1 MVGFSSVGTPLAHPV
16 LYLRYGC
23 HEANPLVIS
32 GRTSNHEVCLAFHPY
47 PQLIRAFCN
56 KQQFR
61 PPPPVTADSPWP
73 WVDHFASGLE
83 HATNSPY
90 SDSLSLRLRLSAL
103 TLLRKITRRLIK
115 QKARD
120 QAFPCGHSPF
130 AACRCTVSGSIS
142 LPSPGFFSPFP
153 HGTGALSVISEYLA
167 LERGRPGFP
176 LGYSS
181 PVVLRTSI
189 QQARVVSRTG
199 LSPSLV
205 NLSRLFRYD
214 PGF

>member
-1 MVGFSSVGTPLAHPV
+1 MISLSPLPTAHPSFLQQTSV
-16 LYLRYGC
+16 QASSACYGGFTLAMGRSLRFG
-23 HEANPLVIS
+23 
-32 GRTSNHEVCLAFHPY
+32 SNLRNLMP
-47 PQLIRAFCN
+47 N
-56 KQQFR
+56 
-61 PPPPVTADSPWP
+61 
-73 WVDHFASGLE
+73 
-83 HATNSPY
+83 
-90 SDSLSLRLRLSAL
+90 SDSLSLRLRLCAL
-103 TLLRKITRRLIK
+103 TLLRRITRRLIK

-142 LPSPGFFSPFP
+142 PSLLECFSPFP

-189 QQARVVSRTG
+189 QQVRIFSPTG
-199 LSPSLV
+199 LSPSLAG
-205 NLSRLFRYD
+205 LSRPFC
-214 PGF
+214 

>member
-1 MVGFSSVGTPLAHPV
+1 MFSLSPLPTAHPSFLQQTAV
-16 LYLRYGC
+16 QASSACYGGFTLAMGRSLRFG
-23 HEANPLVIS
+23 
-32 GRTSNHEVCLAFHPY
+32 SNLRNLTP
-47 PQLIRAFCN
+47 N
-56 KQQFR
+56 
-61 PPPPVTADSPWP
+61 
-73 WVDHFASGLE
+73 
-83 HATNSPY
+83 
-90 SDSLSLRLRLSAL
+90 SDSLSLRLRLSGL
-103 TLLRKITRRLIK
+103 TLLHRITRRLIK

-142 LPSPGFFSPFP
+142 LPSLGFFSPFP

-189 QQARVVSRTG
+189 QQVRVFSPTG
-199 LSPSLV
+199 LSPSLAG
-205 NLSRLFRYD
+205 LSRPFC
-214 PGF
+214 

>member
-1 MVGFSSVGTPLAHPV
+1 MIGLSPLPTAHPSHLQLTPV
-16 LYLRYGC
+16 RASSTCYSGFTLAMGRSLRFG
-23 HEANPLVIS
+23 
-32 GRTSNHEVCLAFHPY
+32 SNLRNLMP
-47 PQLIRAFCN
+47 N
-56 KQQFR
+56 
-61 PPPPVTADSPWP
+61 
-73 WVDHFASGLE
+73 
-83 HATNSPY
+83 

-103 TLLRKITRRLIK
+103 TLLRRITRRLIK

-189 QQARVVSRTG
+189 QQVRVFSPTG
-199 LSPSLV
+199 LSPSLAG
-205 NLSRLFRYD
+205 LSRPFC
-214 PGF
+214 

>member
-1 MVGFSSVGTPLAHPV
+1 LISLSPLPTAHPSFLQQTSV
-16 LYLRYGC
+16 QASSACYCGFTLAMGRSLRFG
-23 HEANPLVIS
+23 
-32 GRTSNHEVCLAFHPY
+32 SNLRNLMP
-47 PQLIRAFCN
+47 N
-56 KQQFR
+56 
-61 PPPPVTADSPWP
+61 
-73 WVDHFASGLE
+73 
-83 HATNSPY
+83 
-90 SDSLSLRLRLSAL
+90 SDSLSLRLRLCAL
-103 TLLRKITRRLIK
+103 TLLRRITRRLIK

-189 QQARVVSRTG
+189 QQVRIFSPTG
-199 LSPSLV
+199 LSPSMAG
-205 NLSRLFRYD
+205 LSRPFC
-214 PGF
+214 

>member
-1 MVGFSSVGTPLAHPV
+1 MFSLSPLPTAHPSFLQQTSV
-16 LYLRYGC
+16 QASSACYGGFALAMGRSLRFGSILRNYMP
-23 HEANPLVIS
+23 N
-32 GRTSNHEVCLAFHPY
+32 
-47 PQLIRAFCN
+47 
-56 KQQFR
+56 
-61 PPPPVTADSPWP
+61 
-73 WVDHFASGLE
+73 
-83 HATNSPY
+83 
-90 SDSLSLRLRLSAL
+90 SDSLSLRLRLCAL
-103 TLLRKITRRLIK
+103 TLLRRITRRLIK

-189 QQARVVSRTG
+189 QQVRVFSPTG
-199 LSPSLV
+199 LSPSLAG
-205 NLSRLFRYD
+205 LSIPFC
-214 PGF
+214 

>member
-1 MVGFSSVGTPLAHPV
+1 MIGLSPLPTAHPSILQHTPV
-16 LYLRYGC
+16 RASSACYGGFTLAMGRSLRFG
-23 HEANPLVIS
+23 
-32 GRTSNHEVCLAFHPY
+32 SNLRNLMP
-47 PQLIRAFCN
+47 N
-56 KQQFR
+56 
-61 PPPPVTADSPWP
+61 
-73 WVDHFASGLE
+73 
-83 HATNSPY
+83 
-90 SDSLSLRLRLSAL
+90 SDSLSLRLRLCAL
-103 TLLRKITRRLIK
+103 TLLRRITRRLIK

-189 QQARVVSRTG
+189 QQVRIFSPTG
-199 LSPSLV
+199 LSPSLAG
-205 NLSRLFRYD
+205 LSRPFC
-214 PGF
+214 

>member
-1 MVGFSSVGTPLAHPV
+1 MITRGYTSIYFGENQLSPGLIGLSPLPTAHPLSFQPKWV
-16 LYLRYGC
+16 RSSTTSYRRFNLAMGRSLRFG
-23 HEANPLVIS
+23 
-32 GRTSNHEVCLAFHPY
+32 SNLRNLMP
-47 PQLIRAFCN
+47 N
-56 KQQFR
+56 
-61 PPPPVTADSPWP
+61 
-73 WVDHFASGLE
+73 
-83 HATNSPY
+83 

-103 TLLRKITRRLIK
+103 TLLRRITRRLIK

-176 LGYSS
+176 QGFSS
-181 PVVLRTSI
+181 PAVLRNSI
-189 QQARVVSRTG
+189 QQVRVLSSTG
-199 LSPSLV
+199 LSPSV
-205 NLSRLFRYD
+205 AGLSRPFN
-214 PGF
+214 

>member
-1 MVGFSSVGTPLAHPV
+1 MFSLSPLPTAHPSFLQQTAV
-16 LYLRYGC
+16 QASSACYGGFTLAMGRSLRFG
-23 HEANPLVIS
+23 
-32 GRTSNHEVCLAFHPY
+32 SNLRNLMP
-47 PQLIRAFCN
+47 N
-56 KQQFR
+56 
-61 PPPPVTADSPWP
+61 
-73 WVDHFASGLE
+73 
-83 HATNSPY
+83 

-103 TLLRKITRRLIK
+103 TLLRRITRRLIE
-115 QKARD
+115 QTARD
-120 QAFPCGHSPF
+120 QACPCGHSPF

-189 QQARVVSRTG
+189 QQVRVFSPTG
-199 LSPSLV
+199 LSPSLAG
-205 NLSRLFRYD
+205 LSMPFC
-214 PGF
+214 